1 MQGWTINMN
10 QEIEAVLNEIEQV
23 IIGKRDVLEYILMA
37 ILADGHIL
45 IDDIPGVGKTTIA
58 MAFAK
63 VLGLT
68 PKRIQFTPDTMPSDI
83 TGFSIYDKQ
92 KQGFRYIDGAVMS
105 NLLLADEINRTS
117 PRTQSALLQ
126 VMEEGTITIDNI
138 VREIPRPFIVIATQN
153 PNGFIGTQQLP
164 ESQID
169 RFLIRLMIGYPS
181 VEEEIAILKG
191 ISSISL
197 EQLHSILTKEDVITL
212 QKQTDAIFIHDDILN
227 YIAQLVKATR
237 ETSAVTLGIS
247 PRGTI
252 ALAKMAKARAM
263 LLARTYV
270 QPGDVLAVIKPVFAH
285 RLHITGQA
293 RLQQQTADSIL
304 EDIIRKIPL
313 PQITGSR

>member
-1 MQGWTINMN
+1 MK

-23 IIGKRDVLEYILMA
+23 IIGKREVLEYMMMA
-37 ILADGHIL
+37 ILANGHIL

-63 VLGLT
+63 VLGLM

-83 TGFSIYDKQ
+83 TGFSMYDKQ
-92 KQGFRYIDGAVMS
+92 KQAFHYIDGAVMS

-126 VMEEGTITIDNI
+126 VMEEGTITIENV

-169 RFLIRLMIGYPS
+169 RFLIRLTIGYPS
-181 VEEEIAILKG
+181 IEEEVAILKG
-191 ISSISL
+191 ISNVSL
-197 EQLHSILTKEDVITL
+197 EQIHSILTKENVLAL
-212 QKQTDAIFIHDDILN
+212 QKETDKVFIHDDILN

-237 ETSAVTLGIS
+237 EISTVTLGIS

-252 ALAKMAKARAM
+252 ALAKMAKARA
-263 LLARTYV
+263 LLLDRTYV
-270 QPGDVLAVIKPVFAH
+270 QPDDVLAVIKPVLQH

-293 RLQQQTADSIL
+293 RMQQQSADTIL
-304 EDIIRKIPL
+304 DDIIRTIPL
-313 PQITGSR
+313 PQIMGNR